1 MGRSCFFPPRALCLG
16 GRRGVKPLPARSTRG
31 KPWLLPLPR
40 FASKAD
46 LYSGAKGKGKRRVT
60 KSLAVMLAQEI
71 LYISVSRKGSREL
84 VSAAKFKALVRAI
97 QIAVGQQQGV
107 AEI

>member
-1 MGRSCFFPPRALCLG
+1 MDRSCFFRQRALRLG
-16 GRRGVKPLPARSTRG
+16 GREAKPLRVRS

-46 LYSGAKGKGKRRVT
+46 LYSGAEGKGKRRET
-60 KSLAVMLAQEI
+60 KSFAVMLAQEI
-71 LYISVSRKGSREL
+71 LYISVSRKGSRDL
-84 VSAAKFKALVRAI
+84 VAAAKFKALVSAI